1 MRESFEEL
9 TIGKLSQRTS
19 VHIETI
25 RYYEKVGLLPAPPRS
40 EGGHR
45 LYGKEHVTRLVFL
58 RRSREL
64 GFSIEEI
71 RALLG
76 LMKGEKY
83 TCGEIKAVTIQHL
96 QTVRQKIKHLRQMEK
111 ALASLASQCAGGM
124 TQDCPI
130 LETLFTHHA

>member
-1 MRESFEEL
+1 MNEGNQEL
-9 TIGKLSQRTS
+9 TIGKLSKRTG
-19 VHIETI
+19 VPIETI
-25 RYYEKVGLLPAPPRS
+25 RYYEKIGLLPSPPRS

-45 LYGKEHVTRLVFL
+45 LYSKEHLARLMFL

-76 LMKGEKY
+76 LVEGGDY
-83 TCGEIKAVTIQHL
+83 TCGEVKTLTIEHL
-96 QTVRQKIKHLRQMEK
+96 QNVRQKMKDLRKLEK
-111 ALASLASQCAGGM
+111 VLVGLSSQCDGGL

-130 LETLFTHHA
+130 LETLFMQQS

>member
-1 MRESFEEL
+1 MAISAPNF
-9 TIGKLSQRTS
+9 TIGKLSKTTG

-25 RYYEKVGLLPAPPRS
+25 RYYEKIGLLSSPPRS

-45 LYGKEHVTRLVFL
+45 LYSKEHLGRLVFL

-76 LMKGEKY
+76 LLEEGDY
-83 TCGEIKAVTIQHL
+83 TCKDIKALTVQHL
-96 QTVRQKIKHLRQMEK
+96 HDIRQKVRDLRKLEK
-111 ALASLASQCAGGM
+111 ALVEIASRCDGGP
-124 TQDCPI
+124 TQECPI
-130 LETLFTHHA
+130 LGTLFDAL